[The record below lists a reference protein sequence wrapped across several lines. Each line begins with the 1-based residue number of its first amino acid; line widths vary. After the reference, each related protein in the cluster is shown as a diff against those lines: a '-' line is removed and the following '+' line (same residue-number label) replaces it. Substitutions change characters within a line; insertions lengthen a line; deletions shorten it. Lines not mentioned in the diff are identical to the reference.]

1 MVRENRLWSSGCRSR
16 YQGGIGRLKF
26 LKRPFC
32 IIGECELPSK
42 PFTSGSDVDFPIYG
56 IFDVRHM

>member
-1 MVRENRLWSSGCRSR
+1 MIVIKVEKPRYFITIYLYIFLTRLWSSGCRSR

-32 IIGECELPSK
+32 IIGKLL
-42 PFTSGSDVDFPIYG
+42 DNIMYLVN
-56 IFDVRHM
+56 